1 MKRTWSKL
9 LACMLCMVLLVSL
22 LAACGTK
29 EKNDAPANNS
39 NSMTKEEDKGNDG
52 QNEDQKQD
60 DKQEETGNEADPGT
74 EGDKLTELT
83 LPLSEEKAE
92 VSVWTLW
99 NNQYVE
105 NPNDLDSVKKME
117 ELTNVHIN
125 WSLVT
130 IQEASEK
137 FGLMLASGA
146 IPDIVYCFGMVSY
159 PGGNDKAVED
169 GIFLDATDLVEN
181 YMPNYRSLRE
191 QSADLLKDTM
201 TDSGRLVAIYGMN
214 TADAGVAREMEWAG
228 LSVRQDLLD
237 QWNVPTPVTIEDW
250 HTVLATAKKNGMT
263 EPLLVGMNGY
273 MNTGAF
279 MTAYGIL
286 PEFYQENGVVK
297 YGPAEPGYKEWV
309 QLMRDWYAEGL
320 LDPNFTTTNA
330 ALSGDVI
337 YTTTDRSVGFPVLYG
352 FTANG
357 YHLSGQTENADI
369 NVAGVANPVLN
380 AGDTSYAVQIT
391 SPTCGN
397 ETFISASSKDPVLAA
412 KWLDYQFSQEGML
425 LNYYGIEGDTY
436 TKGSDGSIQYTEK
449 ITADANLSPS
459 DAKTLYIRG
468 NGCGLYNWES
478 VAHTT
483 MNYEA
488 CSVAQKTWSGMDMSL
503 NLPKQMSMTEEEGT
517 EYSSLY
523 TAVQTLVNEMTVK
536 YIMGTE
542 SMDSYDN
549 FLAQLESYN
558 LGRCIEIKQA
568 ALDRYN
574 NRGK

>member
-1 MKRTWSKL
+1 MKKTWSKALTL
-9 LACMLCMVLLVSL
+9 LLCMVLLVSL
-22 LAACGTK
+22 LAACGEKKK
-29 EKNDAPANNS
+29 ENPPAAKNNT
-39 NSMTKEEDKGNDG
+39 TKEEDKG
-52 QNEDQKQD
+52 EDKEDKEEDSQK
-60 DKQEETGNEADPGT
+60 EEQKEEADG
-74 EGDKLTELT
+74 LSELT

-92 VSVWTLW
+92 ISVWTLW
-99 NNQYVE
+99 SNQYVE
-105 NPNDLDSVKKME
+105 NPNDLDSVKEME
-117 ELTNVHIN
+117 ERTNVHVN

-130 IQEASEK
+130 IQEATEK

-146 IPDIVYCFGMVSY
+146 IPDIVYCFGIVSY

-169 GIFLDATDLVEN
+169 GVFLDTTDLVEN
-181 YMPNYRSLRE
+181 YMPNYRTLRM
-191 QSADLLKDTM
+191 QSPDLQKDTM

-214 TADAGVAREMEWAG
+214 TADAGIAREMEWAG
-228 LSVRQDLLD
+228 LAVRQDLLD
-237 QWNVPTPVTIEDW
+237 QWNVSTPVTIEDW
-250 HTVLATAKKNGMT
+250 HNVLATAKTNGVT

-297 YGPAEPGYKEWV
+297 YGPAEPGYKKWV
-309 QLMRDWYAEGL
+309 ELMRDWYAEGL
-320 LDPNFTTTNA
+320 VDPNFTTTNA
-330 ALSGDVI
+330 SLSGDVI

-352 FTANG
+352 FTSNG
-357 YHLSGQTENADI
+357 YYLSKQTDNADI
-369 NVAGVANPVLN
+369 NVVGVANPVLN

-397 ETFISASSKDPVLAA
+397 ETFISAAAKDPVLAA
-412 KWLDYQFSQEGML
+412 KWLDYQFSLDGML
-425 LNYYGIEGDTY
+425 LNYYGVEGDTY
-436 TKGSDGSIQYTEK
+436 TKGSDGSLQYTEK
-449 ITADANLSPS
+449 ITADAKLSPS
-459 DAKTLYIRG
+459 DAKSLYIRG

-488 CSVAQKTWSGMDMSL
+488 CSVAQKTWTSMDMSL

-549 FLAQLESYN
+549 FLAELENYH
-558 LGRCIEIKQA
+558 LDRCIELKQT

-574 NRGK
+574 NRGN